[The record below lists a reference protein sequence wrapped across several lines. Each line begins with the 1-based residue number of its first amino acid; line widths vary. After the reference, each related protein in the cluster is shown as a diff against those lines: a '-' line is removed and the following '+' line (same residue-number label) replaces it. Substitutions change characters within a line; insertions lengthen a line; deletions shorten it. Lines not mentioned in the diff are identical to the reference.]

1 MMIMAKFPSG
11 GRFSAA
17 YKDFCPSLQ
26 RGPRGVC
33 FLGQSV
39 KYCPI
44 SQGGGE
50 GGSEGL
56 MRVRAKRENI
66 G

>member
-1 MMIMAKFPSG
+1 MVANFLSG
-11 GRFSAA
+11 GSFSAA

-44 SQGGGE
+44 SQGGG
-50 GGSEGL
+50 GGGGGLEGL
-56 MRVRAKRENI
+56 MKGGTKRENI

>member
-1 MMIMAKFPSG
+1 MRS
-11 GRFSAA
+11 FSAA
-17 YKDFCPSLQ
+17 YKDFCPSFQ

-44 SQGGGE
+44 SQGGGAGKRGE
-50 GGSEGL
+50 GGGGEGL
-56 MRVRAKRENI
+56 MKGSAKKENI
-66 G
+66 AC